1 MVYVAHNQLVDDAA
15 RVDITNDRDRI
26 RVVLGDTT
34 LLLAVSEAVDLV
46 TGLAARL
53 GELGEPSPFAA
64 QGVAESDAVGYATV
78 KLPER
83 NVNGE
88 WPAGRGVVYYDS
100 NDHEIWYGTY
110 NRTPEQARAA
120 AAALIAAA
128 NSCASVA
135 RIGSWTSMWTR
146 PSWTVTAAAGVVQT
160 GPSLLVS
167 GPGNRTTE

>member
-1 MVYVAHNQLVDDAA
+1 MAYVAHNQLVDEAA
-15 RVDITNDRDRI
+15 RVDITKDRDRI

-34 LLLAVSEAVDLV
+34 LLLAVSEAADLV
-46 TGLAARL
+46 TGLAARLGEL

-128 NSCASVA
+128 EHAE
-135 RIGSWTSMWTR
+135 RG
-146 PSWTVTAAAGVVQT
+146 
-160 GPSLLVS
+160 
-167 GPGNRTTE
+167 